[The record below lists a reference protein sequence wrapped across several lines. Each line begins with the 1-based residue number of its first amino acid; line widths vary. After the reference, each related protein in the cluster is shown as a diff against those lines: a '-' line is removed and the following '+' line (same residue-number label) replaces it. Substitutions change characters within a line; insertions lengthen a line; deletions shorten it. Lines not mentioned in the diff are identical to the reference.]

1 MTPSRIA
8 VVAGGLSFER
18 EVSLRSGARV
28 REALEQVGCDV
39 TQLEADENLVK
50 ALRTGDYEA
59 VFVALHGR
67 NGEDGAVPAL
77 LELLGIPFT
86 GSGFEASRLAFD
98 KLATKTVL
106 RRAGLHVPDAI
117 PLTKGALQEL
127 GVAAVLDQA
136 VEQLGLPLVVKPNR
150 GGSALGMQIIQHAD
164 ELPGALL
171 RALGYDDTV
180 FLERYVHGTELAI
193 AVVDGMET
201 PLPAVEIRP
210 RAGWYDFSARYSHG
224 ATEFTVPARVDPEVA
239 AACVA
244 AARTAHRALGCRDLS
259 RVDAILD
266 ADGVGWILEVN
277 ASPGLTETSLV
288 PLAVE
293 AAGMQLADLAVHVA
307 NRALARRPR

>member
-1 MTPSRIA
+1 MTRPSRIA

-28 REALEQVGCDV
+28 REALAEAGCDV
-39 TQLEADENLVK
+39 TQLEADEHLVK
-50 ALRTGDYEA
+50 ALRADDYEA

-106 RRAGLHVPDAI
+106 RRAGLRVPDAI

-150 GGSALGMQIIQHAD
+150 GGSALGMHIVQHAD
-164 ELPGALL
+164 ELPSALL
-171 RALGYDDTV
+171 RALGYDDVV
-180 FLERYVHGTELAI
+180 FLERYVHGTELAL
-193 AVVDGMET
+193 AVVDGMES
-201 PLPAVEIRP
+201 LPAVEIRP
-210 RAGWYDFSARYSHG
+210 RAGWYDFAARYSHG
-224 ATEFTVPARVDPEVA
+224 ATEFVVPARIDPEVA
-239 AACVA
+239 ATCLAV
-244 AARTAHRALGCRDLS
+244 ARTAHRALGCRDLS

-266 ADGVGWILEVN
+266 AEGVCWVLEVN

-288 PLAVE
+288 PQSLG
-293 AAGMQLADLAVHVA
+293 AAGLRFADLAVHVA
-307 NRALARRPR
+307 NQALARRPR

>member
-1 MTPSRIA
+1 VTLPNRIA

-28 REALEQVGCDV
+28 HEALVAAGCDV
-39 TQLEADENLVK
+39 TQLDADEHLVK
-50 ALRTGDYEA
+50 SLKTDAYDA

-150 GGSALGMQIIQHAD
+150 GGSALGLHIVQHVD

-180 FLERYVHGTELAI
+180 FLERFVHGTELAV

-201 PLPAVEIRP
+201 LPAVEIRP
-210 RAGWYDFSARYSHG
+210 RAGWYDFAARYSHG
-224 ATEFTVPARVDPEVA
+224 ATEFTVPARIDPGVA
-239 AACVA
+239 ATCVSVA
-244 AARTAHRALGCRDLS
+244 WTAHRALGCRDLS
-259 RVDAILD
+259 RVDVILD
-266 ADGVGWILEVN
+266 EDQVPWVLEVN
-277 ASPGLTETSLV
+277 ATPGLTETSLV

-293 AAGMQLADLAVHVA
+293 AAGLQLADLAVHVA